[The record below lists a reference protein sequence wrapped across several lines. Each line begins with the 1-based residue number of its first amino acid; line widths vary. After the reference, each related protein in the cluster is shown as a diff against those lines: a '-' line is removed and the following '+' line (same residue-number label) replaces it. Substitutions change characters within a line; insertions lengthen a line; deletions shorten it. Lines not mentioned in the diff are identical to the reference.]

1 METIYINNLNELA
14 HYGYVILDKENIL
27 TNNIKSL
34 LLEKGLS
41 QSDLAILSGI
51 SKQNIS
57 DIVQNKLKPGVDFAL
72 KIAKV
77 LDVSVEELFE
87 LTDNAWCRIAKT
99 EEGSTLFLDIYEMK
113 IIDNNSKRK
122 LMSTGEYVLLK
133 ERRSISK
140 AEYDERLKAFIKG
153 NENNNLSRK
162 DLIKL
167 FEENVC
173 SKRFKK
179 LGRKII
185 VLSNN
190 N

>member
-1 METIYINNLNELA
+1 MEIICIKNLNELED
-14 HYGYVILDKENIL
+14 YGYVILDKENSL
-27 TNNIKSL
+27 TNNIKKL
-34 LLEKGLS
+34 LTEKGLS
-41 QSDLAILSGI
+41 QSDLAVLSGI

-87 LTDNAWCRIAKT
+87 LNDSAWCQIAKT
-99 EEGSTLFLDIYEMK
+99 KEGLSLFLDVYDMK
-113 IIDNNSKRK
+113 IIDNNYKK
-122 LMSTGEYVLLK
+122 FLISTGEYISLK
-133 ERRSISK
+133 ENRCISK
-140 AEYDERLKAFIKG
+140 AEYDERLRKFIKG
-153 NENNNLSRK
+153 NENKSLTRK

-179 LGRKII
+179 LGKKII